1 MAHTEESDTA
11 VPAGLVQL
19 HLLVLEG
26 GEGEREGQLNTVL
39 VRYIVSVFIT
49 GQLLGVII
57 HG

>member
-26 GEGEREGQLNTVL
+26 GEGEREGQLN
-39 VRYIVSVFIT
+39 ST
-49 GQLLGVII
+49 GISFQFS
-57 HG
+57 